1 MSTFRNRFPIQKS
14 GHCKKIRKNIINY
27 EVGALFSEK
36 RLFWKFN
43 YHKKLS
49 LVLKLTSVS
58 VQFFFDVNHRKF
70 VFGMLTTGK
79 IYFNTLNEDSVGFLS
94 LRTILVVYLRVVIIV
109 IHFEFIII
117 ITQKLI
123 FSYMQN

>member
-1 MSTFRNRFPIQKS
+1 M
-14 GHCKKIRKNIINY
+14 NY

-58 VQFFFDVNHRKF
+58 VQFFFDVNRRKF

-79 IYFNTLNEDSVGFLS
+79 IYFNTLKEDSVGFLS

-123 FSYMQN
+123 FSYMQD